1 VYEASTLRLADTE
14 IRGAGPG
21 WHLMYGGSSLRR
33 DRPRLGAHLYRQLYH
48 RPGERPLRSLSRRHH
63 GHPQADGERPRHH
76 TALGRQLTSANLCG
90 SCHNILLPVFD
101 NAGNLLRA
109 SYVQST
115 HLEWTNYATLTLKGL
130 DPAHLPAGLTQVL
143 FVPPSPLPAVVIL
156 GSLAVLILG
165 AGAWSV
171 DAAMRGKSREWSGTT
186 VPGV

>member
-1 VYEASTLRLADTE
+1 VLRQVFDGARAPPHDGLGLLAYQRFDKQPRASGCANGRTT
-14 IRGAGPG
+14 AGLS
-21 WHLMYGGSSLRR
+21 W
-33 DRPRLGAHLYRQLYH
+33 AHV
-48 RPGERPLRSLSRRHH
+48 RSY
-63 GHPQADGERPRHH
+63 
-76 TALGRQLTSANLCG
+76 TVLGRQLTSANLCG

-130 DPAHLPAGLTQVL
+130 DPAHLPAGLTQVP

-165 AGAWSV
+165 AGASSA
-171 DAAMRGKSREWSGTT
+171 DASMRGKSRERSRTT